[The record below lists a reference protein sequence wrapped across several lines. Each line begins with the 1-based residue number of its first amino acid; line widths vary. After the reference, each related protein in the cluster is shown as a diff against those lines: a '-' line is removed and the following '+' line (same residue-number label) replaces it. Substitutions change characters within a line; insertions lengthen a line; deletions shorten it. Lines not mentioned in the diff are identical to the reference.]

1 MPRDKAK
8 DNRLFNCGQPER
20 KYVAGLYPQWAAVYH
35 FLVNKCRDTPIEDS
49 TYLQVYQL
57 IYAELSYPVPE

>member
-8 DNRLFNCGQPER
+8 DERLFKCGKQER
-20 KYVAGLYPQWAAVYH
+20 DYVAGLYTQWAAVYN
-35 FLVNKCRDTPIEDS
+35 FLVNKCLDTPIEDA

-57 IYAELSYPVPE
+57 IFEELSYPVPD